1 MSLVFEYPSWF
12 IIFCLALGGLYAWV
26 LYRKDRMLEGQPKS
40 LIYLLAVF
48 RFLAVTFIA
57 ILLLTPLLKS
67 NFREVEKPIVVLAHD
82 NSESLIINKDSAFYK
97 TEYLQAYNRLR
108 EQLADKYEL
117 ASFSF
122 SENTAISNEVDFS
135 GKQTD
140 ISSLFD
146 ELDNL
151 YNNRNVG
158 AVVIASDGLYNK
170 GRNPLYSANKLK
182 FPIYTVALG
191 DTNVHKDVILTK
203 VNHNRYA
210 YLGNTFPFE
219 IIVDARQCKGKTSKL
234 TVSNEAGTL
243 FQKDLNLNSNQFNT
257 TVPVLLEA
265 KKVGLQKFT
274 VELSRL
280 DGEISYSNN
289 RLDVFI
295 EVLDARQ
302 KILILANSPH
312 PDVAAIRRAIEV
324 NDNYE
329 VETALV
335 EKLEKKLDAYNL
347 VILHQLP
354 SNKLESKNLM
364 NQLKDT
370 KVPLLY
376 LVGQQTDLS
385 QFNGLETGLKITAN
399 RSNVNEVTATLE
411 RNYSLFTVGDKL
423 QKSFSKLPPMT
434 APFGDFKTSG
444 AANIMLKQKIGLVET
459 DKPLL
464 VFNEQNERK
473 TGVLAAE
480 GIWKWGMG
488 DYSLNGNH
496 DIFNEFISKLVQFM
510 SVKTD
515 KSLFRV
521 SGKNHYFENEAILF
535 DSELYNESYELI
547 NEPEVNMRITNS
559 EGKVYTFVFSRTT
572 DAYRLN
578 AGNLPVGDYRY
589 EATVKS
595 GEKVHSQSGAFSV
608 SALQVESTN
617 TVADHQLMY
626 SLANQ
631 TGGQMYYPTQL
642 EQLGQDILSR
652 EDIKPVIYNHKRLDD
667 VIHKKWIFFLILILI
682 SLEWFIRKRS
692 GAY

>member
-1 MSLVFEYPSWF
+1 
-12 IIFCLALGGLYAWV
+12 
-26 LYRKDRMLEGQPKS
+26 MLEGISKS
-40 LIYLLAVF
+40 LIYLLATF
-48 RFLAVTFIA
+48 RFLAVSIIA

-67 NFREVEKPIVVLAHD
+67 NFREVEKPIVVIAQD
-82 NSESLIINKDSAFYK
+82 NSESVIINKDSAFYK
-97 TEYLQAYNRLR
+97 TEYREAYENL
-108 EQLADKYEL
+108 EKQLADKYEL
-117 ASFSF
+117 TSFTF
-122 SENTAISNEVDFS
+122 SDNTAIGDEVNFS

-158 AVVIASDGLYNK
+158 AVIIASDGLYNK
-170 GRNPLYSANKLK
+170 GKNPLYSASKLK

-191 DTNVHKDVILTK
+191 DTNVHKDIILTK

-219 IIVDARQCKGKTSKL
+219 VIVDVRQCKGKTTKL
-234 TVSNEAGTL
+234 TVSNDGGTL
-243 FQKDLNLNSNQFNT
+243 FQKDINFNSNQFNT

-265 KKVGLQKFT
+265 KKVGLQKYT
-274 VELSRL
+274 VELSGI

-289 RLDVFI
+289 RIDVFI

-302 KILILANSPH
+302 KILILANTPH

-329 VETALV
+329 VETMLV
-335 EKLEKKLDAYNL
+335 EKLKKKFDAYNL

-354 SNKLESKNLM
+354 SVKTESRNLINELKNS
-364 NQLKDT
+364 

-376 LVGQQTDLS
+376 IVGQQTDLS
-385 QFNGLETGLKITAN
+385 QFNSLETGLKISSN
-399 RSNVNEVTATLE
+399 RSNVNEVVAILE
-411 RNYSLFTVGDKL
+411 RNYSLFTVSDKL
-423 QKSFSKLPPMT
+423 QKAFSKLPPLV
-434 APFGDFKTSG
+434 APFGDFKTSM
-444 AANIMLKQKIGLVET
+444 ATNVMLKQKIGLVET
-459 DKPLL
+459 EQPLL
-464 VFNEQNERK
+464 LFNEQNDRK
-473 TGVLAAE
+473 TGILAAE

-496 DIFNEFISKLVQFM
+496 EVFNEFISKLVQFM

-521 SGKNHYFENEAILF
+521 AGKNHYFENEPILF
-535 DSELYNESYELI
+535 DAELYNESYELI

-559 EGKVYTFVFSRTT
+559 EGKVYNFTFSRTA

-595 GEKVHSQSGAFSV
+595 GEKVHSQSGSFSV

-642 EQLGQDILSR
+642 EQLAQAILNR

-667 VIHKKWIFFLILILI
+667 VIHKKWIFFLILVLI
-682 SLEWFIRKRS
+682 ALEWFLRKRN

>member
-1 MSLVFEYPSWF
+1 
-12 IIFCLALGGLYAWV
+12 
-26 LYRKDRMLEGQPKS
+26 MLEGVSKG
-40 LIYLLAVF
+40 LIYLLAAF
-48 RFLAVTFIA
+48 RFVAVTIIA

-67 NFREVEKPIVVLAHD
+67 NFREVEKPIVVIAQD
-82 NSESLIINKDSAFYK
+82 NSESVIINKDSAFYK
-97 TEYLQAYNRLR
+97 NEYKEAYENLKK
-108 EQLADKYEL
+108 ELSDKYEL
-117 ASFSF
+117 TSFTF
-122 SENTAISNEVDFS
+122 SENTAISDEVDFN

-170 GRNPLYSANKLK
+170 GRNPLYSASKLK

-219 IIVDARQCKGKTSKL
+219 VIVDARQCKGKTTKL
-234 TVSNEAGTL
+234 TVSNDGGTL
-243 FQKDLNLNSNQFNT
+243 FQKDINFNSNQYNT
-257 TVPVLLEA
+257 TVPVMLEA
-265 KKVGLQKFT
+265 KKVGLQKYT
-274 VELSRL
+274 VELSRI

-289 RLDVFI
+289 KIDVFI

-302 KILILANSPH
+302 KVLILANSPH
-312 PDVAAIRRAIEV
+312 PDVAAIRRAIEL

-329 VETALV
+329 VETKLIDKLDK
-335 EKLEKKLDAYNL
+335 KLEAYNL

-354 SNKLESKNLM
+354 STKPESRSLFNELGSS
-364 NQLKDT
+364 

-376 LVGQQTDLS
+376 VVGQQTDLS
-385 QFNGLETGLKITAN
+385 QFNNLETGLKITSN
-399 RSNVNEVTATLE
+399 RANVNEVTAVLE

-423 QKSFSKLPPMT
+423 QKSFSKLPPMV
-434 APFGDFKTSG
+434 APFGDFKVSG
-444 AANIMLKQKIGLVET
+444 ATNVMLKQKIGLVET
-459 DKPLL
+459 DQPLL
-464 VFNEQNERK
+464 LFNELNDRK
-473 TGVLAAE
+473 VGVLAAE
-480 GIWKWGMG
+480 GVWKWGMG

-521 SGKNHYFENEAILF
+521 SGKNHYFENEPILF
-535 DSELYNESYELI
+535 DAELYNESYELI

-559 EGKVYTFVFSRTT
+559 DGKAYTFVFSRTA

-595 GEKVHSQSGAFSV
+595 GEKVHSQGGSFSV

-631 TGGQMYYPTQL
+631 TGGQMYYPNEL

-667 VIHKKWIFFLILILI
+667 VIHQKWIFFLILLLI
-682 SLEWFIRKRS
+682 ALEWFLRKRN